1 MKMSKIFKEPLI
13 HFLILGALLF
23 ALNNVVSDSDP
34 TEADNS
40 IVISDTEVEWMQS
53 TWNKKWSRQPTED
66 ELQGLIESYIREEV
80 LYREGLAMGLDEDDT
95 IIRRRLATK
104 MEFLVKDIGQ
114 IVEPT
119 EAELNDYFKANI
131 DRYMEPSMISFSHIY
146 FNLDN
151 RDNALGDAQ
160 IVLEK
165 LRKIDA
171 LTADDWQLGDPF
183 MLHYDY
189 GLKTQTEV
197 MQLFG
202 SNFSDKVFEMPPGG
216 WQGPIE
222 SGYGIHL
229 VYIKDVVAAREPSLD
244 EVRDKVKNDLVSQRR
259 TDSFDA
265 FYKSLRD
272 KYDIEITTTKLKNKA

>member
-1 MKMSKIFKEPLI
+1 MLEKLIKEPLI

-23 ALNNVVSDSDP
+23 ALNNVVGDSSSTD
-34 TEADNS
+34 ADNS

-53 TWNKKWSRQPTED
+53 TWNKKWGRQPTED
-66 ELQGLIESYIREEV
+66 ELQGLIEAYVREEV

-104 MEFLVKDIGQ
+104 MEFLAKDIGQ

-119 EAELNDYFKANI
+119 EEELNEYFKANI

-151 RDNALGDAQ
+151 RENALGDAQ
-160 IVLEK
+160 TVLEK
-165 LRKIDA
+165 LQKNEMVSA
-171 LTADDWQLGDPF
+171 EDWQMGDPF

-189 GLKTQTEV
+189 GLKTQAEV

-202 SNFSDKVFEMPPGG
+202 STFSDTVFEITPGG
-216 WQGPIE
+216 WQGPVQ

-229 VYIKDVVAAREPSLD
+229 VYIKDVVASREPLFD

-272 KYDIEITTTKLKNKA
+272 KYDIEITTTKLKNKT

>member
-1 MKMSKIFKEPLI
+1 
-13 HFLILGALLF
+13 
-23 ALNNVVSDSDP
+23 
-34 TEADNS
+34 
-40 IVISDTEVEWMQS
+40 
-53 TWNKKWSRQPTED
+53 
-66 ELQGLIESYIREEV
+66 
-80 LYREGLAMGLDEDDT
+80 
-95 IIRRRLATK
+95 
-104 MEFLVKDIGQ
+104 
-114 IVEPT
+114 
-119 EAELNDYFKANI
+119 
-131 DRYMEPSMISFSHIY
+131 MEPSMISFSHIY

-165 LRKIDA
+165 LRKNDKVSA
-171 LTADDWQLGDPF
+171 EDWQLGDPF

-189 GLKTQTEV
+189 GLKTQAEV

-229 VYIKDVVAAREPSLD
+229 VYIKDVVAAREPSLE
-244 EVRDKVKNDLVSQRR
+244 EVMDKVKNDLVSQRR

-272 KYDIEITTTKLKNKA
+272 KYDIEISTTKLKDKA

>member
-1 MKMSKIFKEPLI
+1 MLEKLIKEPLI

-23 ALNNVVSDSDP
+23 ALNNVVSDSSSTD
-34 TEADNS
+34 ADNS

-53 TWNKKWSRQPTED
+53 TWNKKWSRQPTDD

-104 MEFLVKDIGQ
+104 MEFLAKDIGQ

-165 LRKIDA
+165 LRKNE
-171 LTADDWQLGDPF
+171 TVSVDDWQLGDPF
-183 MLHYDY
+183 MLHYEY
-189 GLKTQTEV
+189 GLKTQAEV

-202 SNFSDKVFEMPPGG
+202 STFSDKVFEMQAGG
-216 WQGPIE
+216 WQGPVE
-222 SGYGIHL
+222 SGYGMHL
-229 VYIKDVVAAREPSLD
+229 VYIKEVVASREPSLD
-244 EVRDKVKNDLVSQRR
+244 EVRDKVKNDLISQRR

-272 KYDIEITTTKLKNKA
+272 KYEIEITTTLLKNKA

>member
-1 MKMSKIFKEPLI
+1 MKIDKILKEPLI

-40 IVISDTEVEWMQS
+40 IVISDTKVEWMQS
-53 TWNKKWSRQPTED
+53 TWNKKWSRQPTDD

-151 RDNALGDAQ
+151 RENAMDDAQ
-160 IVLEK
+160 TVLGK
-165 LRKIDA
+165 LRNNNTP
-171 LTADDWQLGDPF
+171 TADDWQLGDPF

-189 GLKTQTEV
+189 GLKTQSEV

-202 SNFSDKVFEMPPGG
+202 GEFAETVFRVGPGK
-216 WQGPIE
+216 WQGPME
-222 SGYGIHL
+222 SGYGFHL
-229 VYIKDVVAAREPSLD
+229 VYIKEVVASREPSLD
-244 EVRDKVKNDLVSQRR
+244 EVRDKVKNDLVSKRR
-259 TDSFDA
+259 TESFET

-272 KYDIEITTTKLKNKA
+272 KYDIEITTTQLKDKT

>member
-1 MKMSKIFKEPLI
+1 
-13 HFLILGALLF
+13 LILGALLF
-23 ALNNVVSDSDP
+23 ALNNILGDSSTTD
-34 TEADNS
+34 ADNS

-53 TWNKKWSRQPTED
+53 TWNKKWSRQPTDD

-104 MEFLVKDIGQ
+104 MEFLAKDIGQ

-119 EAELNDYFKANI
+119 EEELQEYFKANI
-131 DRYMEPSMISFSHIY
+131 DRYMDPAKVSFSHIY
-146 FNLDN
+146 FNLDS
-151 RDNALGDAQ
+151 RDNPSGDALT
-160 IVLEK
+160 VLEK
-165 LRKIDA
+165 MRKIDA
-171 LTADDWQLGDPF
+171 TSTEDWQLGDPF

-189 GLKTQTEV
+189 VLKSQTEV

-202 SNFSDKVFEMPPGG
+202 SAFSDTVFEMTPGN

-222 SGYGIHL
+222 SGYGLHL
-229 VYIKDVVAAREPSLD
+229 VYIKEVVAPREPSLD

-259 TDSFDA
+259 TDSFET

-272 KYDIEITTTKLKNKA
+272 KYDIEITSTKLKNKA

>member
-1 MKMSKIFKEPLI
+1 MLEKLIKEPLI

-23 ALNNVVSDSDP
+23 ALNNVVGDSSSTD
-34 TEADNS
+34 ADNS
-40 IVISDTEVEWMQS
+40 IVISDPEVEWMQS
-53 TWNKKWSRQPTED
+53 TWNKKWGRQPTED
-66 ELQGLIESYIREEV
+66 ELQGLIEAYVREEV

-104 MEFLVKDIGQ
+104 MEFLAKDIGQ

-119 EAELNDYFKANI
+119 EEELNEYFKANI

-151 RDNALGDAQ
+151 RENALGDAQ
-160 IVLEK
+160 TVLEK
-165 LRKIDA
+165 LQKNEMVSA
-171 LTADDWQLGDPF
+171 EDWQMGDPF

-189 GLKTQTEV
+189 GLKTQAEV

-202 SNFSDKVFEMPPGG
+202 STFSDTVFEITPGG
-216 WQGPIE
+216 WQGPVQ

-229 VYIKDVVAAREPSLD
+229 VYIKDVVASREPLFD

-272 KYDIEITTTKLKNKA
+272 KYDIEITTTKLKNKT

>member
-1 MKMSKIFKEPLI
+1 MLGKLIKEPLI

-23 ALNNVVSDSDP
+23 ALNDVVGDSSSTD
-34 TEADNS
+34 ADNS

-53 TWNKKWSRQPTED
+53 TWNKKWQRMPTED

-104 MEFLVKDIGQ
+104 MEFLAKDIGQ

-119 EAELNDYFKANI
+119 ELELQDYFKWNL
-131 DRYMEPSMISFSHIY
+131 DRYMDPAKVSFSHIY

-151 RDNALGDAQ
+151 RENPSGDAQ
-160 IVLEK
+160 VVLGK
-165 LRKIDA
+165 LRKNEA
-171 LTADDWQLGDPF
+171 VSAEDWQLGDPF

-189 GLKTQTEV
+189 VLKSQTEV

-202 SNFSDKVFEMPPGG
+202 SGFADAVFEITPGG
-216 WQGPIE
+216 WQGPVQ
-222 SGYGIHL
+222 SGYGLHL
-229 VYIKDVVAAREPSLD
+229 VYIKDMVGAREPSLE
-244 EVRDKVKNDLVSQRR
+244 EVREKVKNDLVTQRR
-259 TDSFDA
+259 TDSFET

>member
-1 MKMSKIFKEPLI
+1 MLEKLIKEPLI

-23 ALNNVVSDSDP
+23 ALNNVVSDSSSTD
-34 TEADNS
+34 ADNS

-53 TWNKKWSRQPTED
+53 TWNKKWSRQPTDD

-104 MEFLVKDIGQ
+104 MEFLAKDIGQ

-131 DRYMEPSMISFSHIY
+131 DRYMDPAKVSFSHIY

-151 RDNALGDAQ
+151 RENALGDAQ

-165 LRKIDA
+165 LRKNE
-171 LTADDWQLGDPF
+171 TVSVDDWQLGDPF
-183 MLHYDY
+183 MLHYEY
-189 GLKTQTEV
+189 GLKTQAEV

-202 SNFSDKVFEMPPGG
+202 STFSDKVFEMQAGG
-216 WQGPIE
+216 WQGPVE
-222 SGYGIHL
+222 SGYGMHL
-229 VYIKDVVAAREPSLD
+229 VYIKEVVASREPSLD
-244 EVRDKVKNDLVSQRR
+244 EVRDKVKNDLISQRR

-272 KYDIEITTTKLKNKA
+272 KYNIEIKTTSIKDKA

>member
-1 MKMSKIFKEPLI
+1 
-13 HFLILGALLF
+13 LLF
-23 ALNNVVSDSDP
+23 ALNNVVSDSET

-53 TWNKKWSRQPTED
+53 TWNKKWGRLPTDD

-104 MEFLVKDIGQ
+104 MEFLAKDIGQ

-119 EAELNDYFKANI
+119 EEELNEYFKANI
-131 DRYMEPSMISFSHIY
+131 ERYMEPAKISFSHIY
-146 FNLDN
+146 FNMDN
-151 RDNALGDAQ
+151 RDNAIADARV
-160 IVLEK
+160 VLAK
-165 LRKIDA
+165 LLKSNA
-171 LTADDWQLGDPF
+171 PSAEDWQMGDPF

-189 GLKTQTEV
+189 VLKSQTEV

-202 SNFSDKVFEMPPGG
+202 SEFADDIFQIPPGN
-216 WQGPIE
+216 WQGPVR
-222 SGYGIHL
+222 SGYGMHL
-229 VYIKDVVAAREPSLD
+229 VFIRELVAPRKPLLD
-244 EVRDKVKNDLVSQRR
+244 EVRDRVNNDLVTQRR
-259 TDSFDA
+259 TESFET

-272 KYDIEITTTKLKNKA
+272 KYEIEITTTKLKNKS

>member
-1 MKMSKIFKEPLI
+1 MLAKLIKEPLF

-23 ALNNVVSDSDP
+23 ALNNVVGDSSSTD
-34 TEADNS
+34 ADNS

-53 TWNKKWSRQPTED
+53 TWNKKWGRMPTED

-80 LYREGLAMGLDEDDT
+80 LYREGLAMGLDKNDT

-104 MEFLVKDIGQ
+104 MEFLAKDIGQ
-114 IVEPT
+114 IIEPT
-119 EAELNDYFKANI
+119 ELELQEYFKWNL
-131 DRYMEPSMISFSHIY
+131 DRYMDPAKVSFSHIY

-151 RDNALGDAQ
+151 RENALGDAQ

-165 LRKIDA
+165 LRKKE
-171 LTADDWQLGDPF
+171 TVSTEDWQLGDSF

-189 GLKTQTEV
+189 ALKTQAEV

-202 SNFSDKVFEMPPGG
+202 SQFAEAVFQLPPDG

-222 SGYGIHL
+222 SGYGLHL
-229 VYIKDVVAAREPSLD
+229 VYIKDVVAAREPLLD
-244 EVRDKVKNDLVSQRR
+244 EVRDKVKNDLVSERR
-259 TDSFDA
+259 TDSFET

-272 KYDIEITTTKLKNKA
+272 KYEIEIKTTLLKDKA